1 MTTPYNAKE
10 LRLVLAICALVTGV
24 GFIDTTA
31 LNVAMPFI
39 QTDLKASATDTYWV
53 IEIYL
58 LGLATLMMAAG
69 ALGDSLGRRRPLRW
83 GVMAFALTSIGCALS
98 TSASMLIFFRALQGI
113 SAALMVPASL
123 ALINASFAPEERGA
137 AIGKWSALVS
147 LTIPLGPLVGGIAVD
162 LLSWQAVFWVNLPI
176 CLIVLWLMRG
186 LRTPPYEPP
195 ETVPLDIKGSLAI
208 TIALGL
214 ITWALMEAGRAGAFS
229 FVEWQLLAGGLF
241 MIIVFIV
248 IELKSKNPM
257 IPPALLTNRRFVVVN
272 LHTGLLF
279 AGFQSSM
286 FFLSFLLIQSYGYS
300 ATAAGAAALPVSVLV
315 TLLSRK
321 AGAWT
326 SQYGPRGIL
335 ALSSLF
341 IAAAFYWVS
350 LTDGTYWQSLFLPM
364 VLLGFGVA
372 GFAAPITTVAMVSA
386 GTGRDG
392 LASGVNNAV
401 ARIGPLLGIAALGYF
416 MALDFEA
423 HMLVNPEFLTLPDYA
438 QSHIVSHMNELGGM
452 TYPMEW
458 PESVRQQTSA
468 LIATQFATT
477 VKSSLSLCAI
487 SMIGCLFLCFFYKKS
502 DALE

>member
-1 MTTPYNAKE
+1 MTTPYSPKE
-10 LRLVLAICALVTGV
+10 LRLVLIICALVTGV

-83 GVMAFALTSIGCALS
+83 GVLAFALTSIGCALS
-98 TSASMLIFFRALQGI
+98 TSASMLIFFRGLQGI
-113 SAALMVPASL
+113 AAALMVPASL

-147 LTIPLGPLVGGIAVD
+147 LTIPLGPLIGGVAVD
-162 LLSWQAVFWVNLPI
+162 LLSWQAVFWVNIPI
-176 CLIVLWLMRG
+176 CFIVLWLMRG

-195 ETVPLDIKGSLAI
+195 ESVPLDIAGSVAI

-214 ITWALMEAGRAGAFS
+214 ITWALMEAGRAGAFGIA
-229 FVEWQLLAGGLF
+229 EWQLLSGGIA
-241 MIIVFIV
+241 MIFVFIW
-248 IELKSKNPM
+248 IEMKSKSPM
-257 IPPALLTNRRFVVVN
+257 IPTYLLTNRRFVVVN

-286 FFLSFLLIQSYGYS
+286 FFLSFLLIQSYGYG
-300 ATAAGAAALPVSVLV
+300 ATAAGAAALPVSILV

-321 AGAWT
+321 AGSWT
-326 SQYGPRGIL
+326 SRHGPKGIL
-335 ALSSLF
+335 AASSLC
-341 IAAAFYWVS
+341 IAASFYWVS
-350 LTDGTYWQSLFLPM
+350 FTDGYYWQSLFLPM

-386 GTGRDG
+386 GAGRDG

-423 HMLVNPEFLTLPDYA
+423 TILNQPGFAALPDFA
-438 QSHIVSHMNELGGM
+438 QIYISQHLNELGGM
-452 TYPMEW
+452 TFPQIW
-458 PESVRQQTSA
+458 PEDVRTQASA
-468 LIATQFATT
+468 LVAQEFAST
-477 VKSSLSLCAI
+477 VKSSLNLCAMM
-487 SMIGCLFLCFFYKKS
+487 MIGCLVLCLFYKKS
-502 DALE
+502 DAVE

>member
-1 MTTPYNAKE
+1 MTKPYSPKE
-10 LRLVLAICALVTGV
+10 LRLVLIICALVTGV

-53 IEIYL
+53 IEVYL

-83 GVMAFALTSIGCALS
+83 GVLAFALTSIGCALS

-176 CLIVLWLMRG
+176 CLLVLWLMRD

-214 ITWALMEAGRAGAFS
+214 ITWALMEAGRQGAFGPA
-229 FVEWQLLAGGLF
+229 EWQLLAAGIF
-241 MIIVFIV
+241 MIFVFLA
-248 IELKSKNPM
+248 IELKSKTPM

-286 FFLSFLLIQSYGYS
+286 FFLSFLLIQAYGYG

-321 AGAWT
+321 AGSWT

-335 ALSSLF
+335 AASSLL

-350 LTDGTYWQSLFLPM
+350 FTDGDYWQSLFLPM

-386 GTGRDG
+386 GAGRDG

-423 HMLVNPEFLTLPDYA
+423 SMIANPLFTELPEFA
-438 QSHIVSHMNELGGM
+438 QSHIIAHINELGGM
-452 TYPMEW
+452 TYPQDW
-458 PESVRQQTSA
+458 PEAVRQQTSQ
-468 LIATQFATT
+468 LIASEFAAT
-477 VKSSLSLCAI
+477 VKSSLNLCAFM
-487 SMIGCLFLCFFYKKS
+487 MIGCLVLCFFYKKS